1 MQGVKQPQG
10 PVKATVRAAPAN
22 LTASLQSLLA
32 PPLVGVIKSSLG
44 THQNTVMPALEL
56 TSDC

>member
-1 MQGVKQPQG
+1 MQGVNQPQG
-10 PVKATVRAAPAN
+10 PMKATVRATPAN
-22 LTASLQSLLA
+22 LTVSLQSLLA
-32 PPLVGVIKSSLG
+32 PLLVGVIKSSLG

>member
-1 MQGVKQPQG
+1 MQGVNQPQG

-22 LTASLQSLLA
+22 LTVGLQSLLA
-32 PPLVGVIKSSLG
+32 PLLVGVVKSGLG
-44 THQNTVMPALEL
+44 THQNTIIPALEL